1 MISEPKELTQPL
13 RISERFPDV
22 STLGRLFGFELDFR
36 QLDKSDSSV
45 PATVLRGNNVTL
57 TNMRFSSGFHQL
69 GSPPANMLTFGV
81 PAVGLRDW
89 FGREYRA
96 KSILPFNQSG
106 GIDGVSERGF
116 EAVTIS
122 FSEDYLADVAKSF
135 RIVVPNFLRCPTPES
150 IIDRGELN
158 NRFRRL
164 LDRLFSD
171 PDSELGQEDEDEL
184 IVTLLTAA
192 QNGSPLDDQSSGGL
206 RARAIKQALAYIE
219 DHKDE
224 VVLIRDICD
233 ENDIA
238 LRTLNRAF
246 NDRFGI
252 GPKTYLIRRRLSAV
266 RAEILRSPPGTMLT
280 KIANRWGFWHMG
292 QFANDYRNLFGELPS
307 QTTRE

>member
-1 MISEPKELTQPL
+1 MSPDPKEPTQPL
-13 RISERFPDV
+13 RISERFPDI
-22 STLGRLFGFELDFR
+22 STLGRLFGFDLDFR
-36 QLDKSDSSV
+36 QLDKGDPSV

-81 PAVGLRDW
+81 PIAGLRDW
-89 FGREYRA
+89 FGHEYRA
-96 KSILPFNQSG
+96 KSILPFNQSD

-135 RIVVPNFLRCPTPES
+135 RIAVPDFLRCPTPES
-150 IIDRGELN
+150 IINRGEQN
-158 NRFRRL
+158 KRFRRL

-219 DHKDE
+219 DHQDE
-224 VVLIRDICD
+224 VVLVRDICD

-238 LRTLNRAF
+238 LRTLTRTF

-252 GPKTYLIRRRLSAV
+252 GPKAYLNRRRLSAV
-266 RAEILRSPPGTMLT
+266 RAEILRSPPGAMVTE
-280 KIANRWGFWHMG
+280 IANRWGFWHMG

-307 QTTRE
+307 QTARE